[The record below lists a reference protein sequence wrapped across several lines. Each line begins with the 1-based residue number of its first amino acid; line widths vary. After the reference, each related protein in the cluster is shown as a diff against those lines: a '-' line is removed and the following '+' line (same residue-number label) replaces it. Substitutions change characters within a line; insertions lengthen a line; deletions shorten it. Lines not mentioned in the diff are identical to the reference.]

1 MYVYNYGCQDK
12 GRSYIIVS
20 LKLRITGDLIDE
32 VNSGGTLVAIVIV
45 N

>member
-1 MYVYNYGCQDK
+1 VYVYNYGCLDE

-20 LKLRITGDLIDE
+20 LKLITTGDLIDE
-32 VNSGGTLVAIVIV
+32 DNSGGTLVAIVIV